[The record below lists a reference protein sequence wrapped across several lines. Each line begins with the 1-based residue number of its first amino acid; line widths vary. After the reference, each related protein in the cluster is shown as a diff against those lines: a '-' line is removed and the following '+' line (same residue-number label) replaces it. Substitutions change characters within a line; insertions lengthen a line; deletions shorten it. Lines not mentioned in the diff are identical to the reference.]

1 MNKKVIDYSK
11 KIDSIVSW
19 LNEYLDTTG
28 SQGIIFGVSGGIDS
42 ALLCAIANR
51 YFPHKSL
58 ALTMHI
64 ENSQEDIDDAK
75 LVLDTFNNVQNIDVD
90 LEKVY
95 NTFLKVLPMGL
106 TEQSKGNLKAR
117 LRMVSLYSHAQDKK
131 FLVCGTSNAA
141 EFVTGYFTKYGDS
154 GCDILPLVNFPKSY
168 IKECAKILGVPEKI
182 INKKPT
188 AGLKPNQTDEEDLGV
203 EYNIIDD
210 FLLGNFIDNKDLVQ
224 IIKLQIDTDHKRK
237 LPASPLQKGK
247 II

>member
-1 MNKKVIDYSK
+1 MTKKVIDYSK

-19 LNEYLDTTG
+19 LKEYLDNSG
-28 SQGIIFGVSGGIDS
+28 SEGIVFGVSGGIDS
-42 ALLCAIANR
+42 ALLCAIANN
-51 YFPHKSL
+51 YFPNKSL
-58 ALTMHI
+58 ALTMNI

-75 LVLDTFNNVQNIDVD
+75 LVLSTFKNVQSIDVE

-95 NTFLKVLPMGL
+95 NSFLKVLPIGL
-106 TEQSKGNLKAR
+106 SEQAKGNLKAR
-117 LRMVSLYSHAQDKK
+117 LRMITLYSYAQDKK
-131 FLVCGTSNAA
+131 YLVCGTSNAA

-168 IKECAKILGVPEKI
+168 IVECAKFLGVPEKI

-188 AGLKPNQTDEEDLGV
+188 AGLRPNQTDEEDLGIG
-203 EYNIIDD
+203 YDIIDD